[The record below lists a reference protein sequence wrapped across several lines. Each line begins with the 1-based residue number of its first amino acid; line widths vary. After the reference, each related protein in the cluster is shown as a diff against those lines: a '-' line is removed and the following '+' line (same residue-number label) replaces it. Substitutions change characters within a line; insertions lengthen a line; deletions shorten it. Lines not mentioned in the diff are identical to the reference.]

1 METWLVI
8 LIAVA
13 AAVVSASLSALYF
26 TARLRRKVSYMID
39 ALEDRE
45 TNFRFD
51 EGRLFHRRLNRTLN
65 RLRGIFDRERR
76 EIAEQEH
83 FYGQMLDCVKT
94 GVVVTEAGGINEGRV
109 LYCNAAALGM
119 LGIATFG
126 HVRQLGNVD
135 AGLEEVFASI
145 TPQKEMRNSFYNEK
159 GQVTVAFTATST
171 MLQGKQVKIV
181 VMNDITGDMA
191 RSEELSWNR
200 LIRVLTHEIMNTV
213 TPIASLSHVLSE
225 EVEAASDSGRLD
237 MDELRQGLGTIA
249 ASSRGL
255 IRFVDTYRS
264 LTRVSPPVKTAFYV
278 RELVDNVRSLTR
290 EQVAEAGAEMTYV
303 EKSDDI
309 LLYADSNQISQ
320 VLVNLV
326 KNAVQAQ
333 ARHVR
338 ITAGIDLAE
347 TVVIDVENDG
357 RPISAESRDEIF
369 VPFYTTRHDGS
380 GIGLSLS
387 RQIMRLHNGT
397 ISLVASEPGRTVFRL
412 HFR

>member
-159 GQVTVAFTATST
+159 EQVTVAFTATST

-290 EQVAEAGAEMTYV
+290 EQVAEAGAEMKYV

-326 KNAVQAQ
+326 KNAVQAE

-357 RPISAESRDEIF
+357 RHISAESRDEIF

>member
-1 METWLVI
+1 MEQ
-8 LIAVA
+8 AYPCA
-13 AAVVSASLSALYF
+13 N
-26 TARLRRKVSYMID
+26 ARDY
-39 ALEDRE
+39 E
-45 TNFRFD
+45 
-51 EGRLFHRRLNRTLN
+51 HRHT
-65 RLRGIFDRERR
+65 
-76 EIAEQEH
+76 
-83 FYGQMLDCVKT
+83 
-94 GVVVTEAGGINEGRV
+94 
-109 LYCNAAALGM
+109 
-119 LGIATFG
+119 
-126 HVRQLGNVD
+126 
-135 AGLEEVFASI
+135 
-145 TPQKEMRNSFYNEK
+145 
-159 GQVTVAFTATST
+159 
-171 MLQGKQVKIV
+171 
-181 VMNDITGDMA
+181 
-191 RSEELSWNR
+191 
-200 LIRVLTHEIMNTV
+200 
-213 TPIASLSHVLSE
+213 IASLSHVLSE

-357 RPISAESRDEIF
+357 CPISAESRDEIF